1 MRTLS
6 LFKPGAL
13 SLGAA
18 IVASAVS
25 VSPVNAQTTL
35 TTSTTTLTASST
47 LATSTSSL
55 TTTTATG
62 ATVLVKGIVSGA
74 PESVVFAG
82 LAQLSTD
89 VVTDPDFGSPPI
101 VVLSID
107 LGGVT
112 GVGALTRTKYVIADE
127 MVLQRT
133 LAAADTVTATFPFH
147 PSGSSALSPRLGSAS
162 FSLSFDV
169 IGLKLTGASGA
180 IASP

>member
-35 TTSTTTLTASST
+35 TTSTT

-55 TTTTATG
+55 TTTTVTG
-62 ATVLVKGIVSGA
+62 ASVLVAGIVSGA
-74 PESVVFAG
+74 PESVIFAG
-82 LAQLSTD
+82 LAQLNAN

-107 LGGVT
+107 LGGIT
-112 GVGALTRTKYVIADE
+112 GVGRLTGKKYVVDDE
-127 MVLQRT
+127 MVLQRA
-133 LAAADTVTATFPFH
+133 LAAADTVTATFPFR
-147 PSGSSALSPRLGSAS
+147 PSGGDAASSRIGSAS
-162 FSLSFDV
+162 FSLSYDV
-169 IGLKLTGASGA
+169 TALKLTGARGA

>member
-6 LFKPGAL
+6 LFKPGVL

-25 VSPVNAQTTL
+25 VSPANAQ
-35 TTSTTTLTASST
+35 TTLTASST

-55 TTTTATG
+55 TTTTSTG
-62 ATVLVKGIVSGA
+62 ASVLIGGLVSGA
-74 PESVVFAG
+74 PEPVVFAG
-82 LAQLSTD
+82 RAQLNAD

-112 GVGALTRTKYVIADE
+112 GVGVLTRKKYVVADE
-127 MVLQRT
+127 MILQRA
-133 LAAADTVTATFPFH
+133 LAAADTVSATFPFYE
-147 PSGSSALSPRLGSAS
+147 SGGDAASSRIGSAS
-162 FSLSFDV
+162 FSLSYDV
-169 IGLKLTGASGA
+169 TGLKLTGARGA

>member
-1 MRTLS
+1 MRTRLS
-6 LFKPGAL
+6 LFKPSVL

-18 IVASAVS
+18 IAASAVS
-25 VSPVNAQTTL
+25 VSPANAQ
-35 TTSTTTLTASST
+35 TTTLTASTT

-62 ATVLVKGIVSGA
+62 ASVVIAGIVSGA
-74 PESVVFAG
+74 PESVIFSG
-82 LAQLSTD
+82 LAQLNAN

-112 GVGALTRTKYVIADE
+112 GIGRISGRKYVIEDE
-127 MVLQRT
+127 MIVQRA
-133 LAAADTVTATFPFH
+133 LAAADSVTATFPFH
-147 PSGSSALSPRLGSAS
+147 PSGSSAMSPRLGSAS

>member
-13 SLGAA
+13 SLGVA

-25 VSPVNAQTTL
+25 VSPANAQTTL
-35 TTSTTTLTASST
+35 TTSTTF
-47 LATSTSSL
+47 ATSTSST

-62 ATVLVKGIVSGA
+62 ASVLVAGIVSGA

-82 LAQLSTD
+82 LAQLSAN

-112 GVGALTRTKYVIADE
+112 GIGRISGKKYVIADE

-133 LAAADTVTATFPFH
+133 LVAADKVAATFPFY
-147 PSGSSALSPRLGSAS
+147 PSGGNAMSPRLGSAS

-169 IGLKLTGASGA
+169 TGLKLTGASGA